1 MYGNEDAGP
10 PTPCRHDL
18 KDSLPNRPF
27 MILKNVK
34 VLCVCFEFEVF
45 REIVLTDILLVDCA
59 FFEERKLNEKILSLT
74 RGILST

>member
-1 MYGNEDAGP
+1 
-10 PTPCRHDL
+10 
-18 KDSLPNRPF
+18 